1 MKLSRLILGAI
12 FGIAVIAVVLMIS
25 GVVSVHRPLTAQG
38 DALYSPANE
47 TTVKGRVSGAQDF
60 TCAVAGH
67 EMGSH
72 LTLDTPQGPI
82 LIHLAP
88 ARVMRSQQFSFAT
101 GDQIEIVGAKF
112 SFHGQDGV
120 IAREVTRGN
129 ETFVIRDPGGKLLLE
144 QQ

>member
-1 MKLSRLILGAI
+1 MKLSILILGAI

-38 DALYSPANE
+38 DALYNPANE
-47 TTVKGRVSGAQDF
+47 TTIKGRVTEAQDF
-60 TCAVAGH
+60 ACPVSEH

-72 LTLDTPQGPI
+72 LMLDTSQGAI

-88 ARVMRSQQFSFAT
+88 ARVMRSQQFRFAT
-101 GDQIEIVGAKF
+101 GDRIEIVGAKVN
-112 SFHGQDGV
+112 FHGQDGV
-120 IAREVTRGN
+120 IAREITREN
-129 ETFVIRDPGGKLLLE
+129 ETLVIRDPGGKLLLE

>member
-38 DALYSPANE
+38 DALYNAANE
-47 TTVKGRVSGAQDF
+47 TTVKGRVTEAQDF
-60 TCAVAGH
+60 TCPVAEH

-72 LTLDTPQGPI
+72 LMLDTAQGPI
-82 LIHLAP
+82 MIHLAP
-88 ARVMRSQQFSFAT
+88 ARVIRSQHFSFAT
-101 GDQIEIVGAKF
+101 GDQVEIVGAKF

-120 IAREVTRGN
+120 IAREITRGN
-129 ETFVIRDPGGKLLLE
+129 ETLVIRDPGGKLLLE